1 MASVR
6 EFWYNGNMS
15 DDSFLQQ
22 VANQKELTQQQ
33 EQSAGTPVSGKLGAK
48 YSTFLRDLF
57 ALIDKGDIR
66 TDEPQTFLNQE
77 VYEKLSEEW
86 RDKTD
91 LALINIANQL
101 RLIDSFRKDT
111 NTPDESPQLQTMVE
125 QLWQMKQRIEDEH
138 DVFKF

>member
-1 MASVR
+1 
-6 EFWYNGNMS
+6 MS

-22 VANQKELTQQQ
+22 VSNRKELTQQQ
-33 EQSAGTPVSGKLGAK
+33 EQSAGTPVAGKMGAK
-48 YSTFLRDLF
+48 HTSFLSDLF

-77 VYEKLSEEW
+77 VYEKLSDEW
-86 RDKTD
+86 KDKTD
-91 LALINIANQL
+91 LALTNIANQL

-111 NTPDESPQLQTMVE
+111 NTPVESPQLQTMVE
-125 QLWQMKQRIEDEH
+125 QLWQMKQRIEEDH